1 MRVLIFNFQ
10 YIFFDFLMLF
20 VAPVFFLFIVN
31 AQVDEL
37 QKALFV
43 FFTEIHHL
51 GDKITEM
58 RHTEYIFVLVPV
70 IFR

>member
-1 MRVLIFNFQ
+1 
-10 YIFFDFLMLF
+10 MLF

-51 GDKITEM
+51 GHKITEGPIEFGEV
-58 RHTEYIFVLVPV
+58 RFKRCFEV
-70 IFR
+70 IGYRVNEKISI